1 MVMKW
6 HAPQSNGILR
16 FSHQSATLAP
26 KHGGALP
33 IYRQKALS
41 YLGYKEGD
49 FPVSDAHTEKI
60 ITFPCDQH
68 LEKKHLDH
76 IIETVKIFY
85 K

>member
-1 MVMKW
+1 MFAEDRDKLLEKCIKE
-6 HAPQSNGILR
+6 GIEAKI
-16 FSHQSATLAP
+16 HYP
-26 KHGGALP
+26 LP

-76 IIETVKIFY
+76 IIETVRIFY